1 MFLGKSWKL
10 RLSLFL
16 DKMSLEIIADDH
28 LEKKPFQ
35 TIKILI
41 L

>member
-1 MFLGKSWKL
+1 MFLGKNWKL

-28 LEKKPFQ
+28 LVKKKQ
-35 TIKILI
+35 AL
-41 L
+41 LD